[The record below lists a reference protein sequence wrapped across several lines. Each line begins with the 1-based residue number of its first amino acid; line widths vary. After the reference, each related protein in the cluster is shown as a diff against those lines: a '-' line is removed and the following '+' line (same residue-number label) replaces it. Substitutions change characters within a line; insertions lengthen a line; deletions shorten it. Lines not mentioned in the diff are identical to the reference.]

1 MQEYDIALKLL
12 LQGSATL
19 TMQQLTG
26 TAIHR
31 WLNVELPEVRN
42 LRVDLLGEA
51 KDQTL
56 IHLELQSTNDPAMP
70 LRMAEYCLRVWRQFK
85 RFPRQVLLYVGE
97 PAFAMDCELRGPDV
111 WFRYRAVDIRD
122 LNGQQLLES
131 PEVGDN
137 VIALLTRLRDQ
148 EEAVRHIVSRVAS
161 LGPGERETTLV
172 QLLILAGL
180 RRLEDKV
187 EQEARKMP
195 ILNNI
200 LDHKVLGR
208 EFKKG
213 ELTVLRRQ
221 LEKRFGPLPAWAEE
235 RLASYSASELEDLSL
250 SVLAAQSLPDLLK

>member
-1 MQEYDIALKLL
+1 M
-12 LQGSATL
+12 QGSVTL

-42 LRVDLLGEA
+42 LWVDLLGEA

-56 IHLELQSTNDPAMP
+56 IHLELQSTNDPDMP
-70 LRMAEYCLRVWRQFK
+70 LRMAEYCLQVWRQFK

-97 PAFAMDCELRGPDV
+97 PAFRHGLRVARPRRLVPVPGRGHSGSE
-111 WFRYRAVDIRD
+111 W
-122 LNGQQLLES
+122 QQLLES
-131 PEVGDN
+131 PDVGDN

-148 EEAVRHIVSRVAS
+148 EEAVRHIVSRIES
-161 LGPGERETTLV
+161 LGP
-172 QLLILAGL
+172 
-180 RRLEDKV
+180 KV
-187 EQEARKMP
+187 EQEFRKMP

-221 LEKRFGPLPAWAEE
+221 LEKRFGPLPAWTEE
-235 RLASYSASELEDLSL
+235 RLASYSASELKALSL
-250 SVLAAQSLPDLLK
+250 SVLDAQSLPDLLK

>member
-1 MQEYDIALKLL
+1 
-12 LQGSATL
+12 
-19 TMQQLTG
+19 MQQLTG

-97 PAFAMDCELRGPDV
+97 PAFAMDCEWRGPDV

-148 EEAVRHIVSRVAS
+148 EEAVRHIVSRIAS
-161 LGPGERETTLV
+161 LGPGER
-172 QLLILAGL
+172 
-180 RRLEDKV
+180 K
-187 EQEARKMP
+187 P
-195 ILNNI
+195 
-200 LDHKVLGR
+200 HW
-208 EFKKG
+208 F
-213 ELTVLRRQ
+213 
-221 LEKRFGPLPAWAEE
+221 
-235 RLASYSASELEDLSL
+235 SC
-250 SVLAAQSLPDLLK
+250 